1 MPQVLECQ
9 GLSKRYGPMPALS
22 NVTLTIPEGRIVGL
36 IGPNGSGKTT
46 LIKLIAGLLTPTQG
60 HVKVCGNAPGVYSKA
75 MVSYLPD
82 RDYLP
87 NWMKVSDALDYFA
100 SFYADFN
107 REMATDMLSRL
118 QVPPTALFKQ
128 LSKGTREKVQLTLAM
143 SRQSVL
149 YLLDEPIAGVD
160 PATRDYILRTIV
172 SAYDRRASII
182 ISTHLIADVEP
193 ILDDYILLSDGQVTV
208 YDSVASVRQKGASS
222 LDAYFRE
229 AFFVG

>member
-9 GLSKRYGPMPALS
+9 SLSKSYGAAPALRD
-22 NVTLTIPEGRIVGL
+22 VTLVIPDGRIVGL

-46 LIKLIAGLLTPTQG
+46 LIKLIAGLLTPTHG
-60 HVKVCGNAPGVYSKA
+60 SVKVYGSTPGTYSKSL
-75 MVSYLPD
+75 VSYLPD

-87 NWMKVSDALDYFA
+87 NWMKVSDALDYFG
-100 SFYADFN
+100 SFYADFH
-107 REMATDMLSRL
+107 REMAMDMLARL
-118 QVPPTALFKQ
+118 QVPLNAFFKQ
-128 LSKGTREKVQLTLAM
+128 LSKGTREKVQLSLAM
-143 SRQSVL
+143 SRQSAL

-182 ISTHLIADVEP
+182 VSTHLIADVEP
-193 ILDDYILLSDGQVTV
+193 ILDDYILLSDGMVTA
-208 YDSVASVRQKGASS
+208 YDSVASVKQKGASS

-229 AFFVG
+229 AFFVR